1 MVGWMQKHRR
11 TRWLG
16 GLFVVLSFVAP
27 LVAQAAVVTVPLTFE
42 YSEIGGPQ
50 YTTTVA
56 TYDAA
61 GCREGAMR
69 RCEDKRYC
77 WTGNDVYALWHF
89 SIGGNGANGDTC
101 YWRNE
106 SSSGWVGSI
115 RFVCAFQ
122 DYSGFRY
129 NLNNKTC
136 ERDVPDTLTITLS
149 GGTSV
154 EPWHKKADADHK
166 KTNLPYAATVK
177 EASGQPATNIEVTIT
192 TEVTQD
198 SGGHVH
204 IDGRHKGKLA
214 IPSDPIKDGTKTI
227 TGNTDV
233 NGVYSFV
240 FGSEEA
246 SGTHTITA
254 TCKGCSNNPQTAE
267 VKVAIQGLSLLDR
280 NPLSYTLNGET
291 STHPGSHYFSA
302 AALTKIINL
311 AFKFSHDP
319 LFNKQLL
326 IINDS
331 SLIKGGVF
339 DLGQDWTYTPN
350 GHQGHRKGVVVDI
363 NNFQAEDPDFD
374 KFVEYLNSGIQAQWH
389 SRGTAPHYHLLL
401 LGKDE

>member
-149 GGTSV
+149 GGTEV
-154 EPWHKKADADHK
+154 EPSKGSDI
-166 KTNLPYAATVK
+166 KTLPIIATVIDQSTK
-177 EASGQPATNIEVTIT
+177 KPPTNQVKVHVSLTVDPKT
-192 TEVTQD
+192 
-198 SGGHVH
+198 GGHDHGDSTRPRGGIAEVETCATDSECWPGPQSTGSKGMT
-204 IDGRHKGKLA
+204 DG
-214 IPSDPIKDGTKTI
+214 
-227 TGNTDV
+227 
-233 NGVYSFV
+233 NGQVV
-240 FGSEEA
+240 FNFNAPEA
-246 SGTHTITA
+246 SGTHTISA
-254 TCKGCSNNPQTAE
+254 TCDGCSNTATKPVD
-267 VKVAIQGLSLLDR
+267 VKVSDLWPI
-280 NPLSYTLNGET
+280 
-291 STHPGSHYFSA
+291 PGSVYY
-302 AALTKIINL
+302 ALTEDGSSKVIGSTTNHTSNHYLTTAASMKLWRL
-311 AFKFSHDP
+311 AADFY
-319 LFNKQLL
+319 
-326 IINDS
+326 ND
-331 SLIKGGVF
+331 
-339 DLGQDWTYTPN
+339 Q
-350 GHQGHRKGVVVDI
+350 
-363 NNFQAEDPDFD
+363 
-374 KFVEYLNSGIQAQWH
+374 IQN
-389 SRGTAPHYHLLL
+389 
-401 LGKDE
+401 